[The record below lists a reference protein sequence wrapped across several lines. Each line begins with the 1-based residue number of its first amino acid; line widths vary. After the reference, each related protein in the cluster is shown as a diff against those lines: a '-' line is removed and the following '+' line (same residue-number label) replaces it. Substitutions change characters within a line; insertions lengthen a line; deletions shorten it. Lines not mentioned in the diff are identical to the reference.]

1 PADSAGAG
9 DAGARFAGRGR
20 GGVFVAPAEVDPRRV
35 VIAVDTES
43 RAVSMAEARRRVA
56 AAAGRLG
63 ERLRR
68 GVLFKKIDSTL
79 RGPVG
84 DEVDALQDA
93 SGRPVALVCPAFP
106 AEGRT
111 VVGGLLRVH
120 GAAAHTSTVG
130 GDPAYPAGLSD
141 VAAILRRGTARPVRH
156 LPLDRVRGG
165 GDPIEGAALAAGIVA
180 ADAETDADLDALA
193 RAAAS
198 PDVLLAGSAGL
209 ARAVAARLGHA
220 APPAPLPAG
229 CAWLIVAG

>member
-1 PADSAGAG
+1 MTVTLIADDLTGAC
-9 DAGARFAGRGR
+9 DAGALFAGRGPV
-20 GGVFVAPAEVDPRRV
+20 GVFVALAEIDPDRA

-84 DEVDALQDA
+84 DEVDAPPDA
-93 SGRPVALVCPAFP
+93 NRPPVALVCPAFP

-120 GAAAHTSTVG
+120 AAAARTSTAG
-130 GDPAYPAGLSD
+130 GDPAYPPALSD
-141 VAAILRRGTARPVRH
+141 VPAIPRP
-156 LPLDRVRGG
+156 
-165 GDPIEGAALAAGIVA
+165 A
-180 ADAETDADLDALA
+180 
-193 RAAAS
+193 
-198 PDVLLAGSAGL
+198 
-209 ARAVAARLGHA
+209 
-220 APPAPLPAG
+220 
-229 CAWLIVAG
+229 